1 MMLRIGWLSPFSNR
15 TGVGTFS
22 KAVTDAMPAHH
33 GGRTIDLTIIAP
45 FADGLYRSRHRV
57 IDIGSTAA
65 DSRFYELFDVL
76 VFNVG
81 NNDEHH
87 RAIFEV
93 LRNYPG
99 VVICHDYVYQHF
111 LANIV
116 QCGTS
121 GFADYVALFAR
132 YATPEALRQIRRSNL
147 TASGGLHYAVWD
159 SDFSA
164 AAPLGAPL
172 FQLGSALVVHSR
184 YAEAYAA
191 PRFDGPVLRLGM
203 PHDQRVPS
211 LQPPQ
216 PAGAGRRRTLV
227 SFGHVQSTKCID
239 DVLLALAKEPGL
251 RDAISYVISGFSGDP
266 AYLNRLRG
274 LVREHALD
282 HCVRFALDL
291 TDLDLEALSAEADA
305 FINLRCPNTEG
316 ASVSLI
322 EQLITGKPVM
332 VFDTGCYAEIPD
344 DAVIKVARPRDVDA
358 IAVAMHRLLDSRAEL
373 EKIGARGR
381 AHAMQIDCRGYALD
395 LLDFVEREE
404 PMLRRRAAAH
414 ARCLIDVEA
423 GDAIEDEADDAWA
436 EALATAR
443 TTFDLLDES
452 QLASDPELIGSLGPD
467 RIVDYVQA
475 AILRCGTNRRLTLAL
490 NTYFADVRDVY
501 QRCRIL
507 HVVREAM
514 ISAGPESQ
522 LRLSAVVPHGDL
534 AFWEVVAALGQEAMS
549 RVAHQAFF
557 GRMPEETSEATYFG
571 DPTDGWLER
580 LRLADALEKADRRA
594 LKAPLPDLNAI
605 IAWLR
610 AGEAFEPNMAL
621 DTLPVGRSVVVGSAE
636 QKRFLR
642 MIGFAESDTAHA
654 WTGPELGLIY
664 ISPAPGATRIIL
676 SGHLLHDAV
685 SITITASTKGGISEA
700 VHAPCDGRKAF
711 DLPLHDL
718 PDTASAMPLCLTIRS
733 SGCRSPA
740 DLNGSTDQRPL
751 GFCLTH
757 VTIQ

>member
-1 MMLRIGWLSPFSNR
+1 MILRIGWLSPFSNR

-22 KAVTDAMPAHH
+22 KAVTDAMPDHH
-33 GGRTIDLTIIAP
+33 GGRRIDLTIVAP
-45 FADGLYRSRHRV
+45 LADGLYRSRHRV

-76 VFNVG
+76 VFNIG

-87 RAIFEV
+87 RQIFDV

-111 LANIV
+111 LAKIV
-116 QCGTS
+116 HGGTS

-147 TASGGLHYAVWD
+147 TAAAGLHYAVWD
-159 SDFSA
+159 SDLSA
-164 AAPLGAPL
+164 VAPLGAPL

-211 LQPPQ
+211 MQPPQ
-216 PAGAGRRRTLV
+216 PAGAGPRRTLV

-239 DVLLALAKEPGL
+239 DVLLALAKEPRL
-251 RDAISYVISGFSGDP
+251 RDAISYVISGFSGDS

-274 LVREHALD
+274 LIREHALD
-282 HCVRFALDL
+282 RCVRFALDL
-291 TDLDLEALSAEADA
+291 TDPELEALSAEADA
-305 FINLRCPNTEG
+305 FINLRYPNTEG

-358 IAVAMHRLLDSRAEL
+358 IAVAMHRLLDGRGEL
-373 EKIGARGR
+373 KEIGARGR

-414 ARCLIDVEA
+414 ARCLIDIEA
-423 GDAIEDEADDAWA
+423 ADGIEDEADDAWA

-443 TTFDLLDES
+443 TTFDLLDGS
-452 QLASDPELIGSLGPD
+452 RLARDPELIGSLGPD

-490 NTYFADVRDVY
+490 NAYFADARDTY

-507 HVVREAM
+507 QVVRDAM
-514 ISAGPESQ
+514 PAAGPEAL

-534 AFWEVVAALGQEAMS
+534 AFWEVVAALGPQAMS

-557 GRMPEETSEATYFG
+557 GRMPDETSEATYFG
-571 DPTDGWLER
+571 DPTDGWLDR
-580 LRLADALEKADRRA
+580 LRLADALEKTDRRA
-594 LKAPLPDLNAI
+594 LKAPLSDLTALV
-605 IAWLR
+605 AWLR
-610 AGEAFEPNMAL
+610 AGEACEPNMAL
-621 DTLPVGRSVVVGSAE
+621 DPLPVGRSIDVGSAE
-636 QKRFLR
+636 QKRFVR
-642 MIGFAESDTAHA
+642 MIGFAESDTAFA

-664 ISPAPGATRIIL
+664 VSPAPGATRIIL
-676 SGHLLHDAV
+676 SGHTLDDVVAV
-685 SITITASTKGGISEA
+685 TITAATKGGIREA
-700 VHAPCDGRKAF
+700 AQVSF
-711 DLPLHDL
+711 DDRETFELALHDL

-740 DLNGSTDQRPL
+740 DLNGSGDPRPL
-751 GFCLTH
+751 GFCLTQ